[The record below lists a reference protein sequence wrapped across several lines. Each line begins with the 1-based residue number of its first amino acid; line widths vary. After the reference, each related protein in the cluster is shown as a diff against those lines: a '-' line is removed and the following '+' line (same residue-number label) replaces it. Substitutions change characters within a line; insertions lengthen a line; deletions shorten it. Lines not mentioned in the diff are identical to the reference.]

1 MLIVLTS
8 CTVTFF
14 SVRKCQLEIVAILL
28 PVSDIGG
35 QRGGGEIEVKH
46 F

>member
-14 SVRKCQLEIVAILL
+14 SVTKCQLEIVAIFIR
-28 PVSDIGG
+28 VSDIGG
-35 QRGGGEIEVKH
+35 GGGRDRG
-46 F
+46 